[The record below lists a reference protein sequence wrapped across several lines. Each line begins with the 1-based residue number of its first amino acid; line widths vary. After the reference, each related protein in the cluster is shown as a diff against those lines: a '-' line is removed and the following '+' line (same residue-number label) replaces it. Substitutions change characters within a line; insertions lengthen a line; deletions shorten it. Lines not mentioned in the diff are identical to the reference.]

1 MSVTEGFILGRSA
14 ICNLWLCMYVCL
26 YAFGFSVIAQHR
38 SDGSTCRLH
47 WWVHRNGGQLLLMV
61 PCRHVHLHVHHAR
74 AREPLQ
80 NSIVQPCS
88 PNREAHM
95 NQTRWVDGHHG
106 WVVPF
111 GGDNGG
117 ALVARAGGT
126 CNRFCPFDIRI
137 AITFDAMEV
146 QGVRKLFAPSSE
158 PLHS

>member
-1 MSVTEGFILGRSA
+1 MSRVGPK
-14 ICNLWLCMYVCL
+14 NLNR
-26 YAFGFSVIAQHR
+26 AQP
-38 SDGSTCRLH
+38 
-47 WWVHRNGGQLLLMV
+47 W
-61 PCRHVHLHVHHAR
+61 
-74 AREPLQ
+74 
-80 NSIVQPCS
+80 
-88 PNREAHM
+88 
-95 NQTRWVDGHHG
+95 

-111 GGDNGG
+111 GGDGGG